1 MKQFLAIGLLIV
13 AVSSVSAQTNDG
25 GGARAVCTMTIGQ
38 APVISGIKLGMTT
51 EQLLALFPGSRED
64 KEVSDALARPSN
76 QYGASTLMIRPEKY
90 ASKAKFAGVSQINF
104 SLLDGHLATLTVN
117 YNGPEWKHVDQFVTK
132 FSGETHLPA
141 ADAWEAQVGMDTQLK
156 ILKCKDFEV
165 TVFAGGKNVQN
176 INYVIV
182 RDAASQKTLK
192 ERKEKAREANKV
204 RQAIPGTSLLP

>member
-1 MKQFLAIGLLIV
+1 MKQFLAIGLLLLG
-13 AVSSVSAQTNDG
+13 ASFVSAQTDD

-64 KEVSDALARPSN
+64 KEVSNALSRPAN
-76 QYGASTLMIRPEKY
+76 QFGASTFSIRPEKY
-90 ASKAKFAGVSQINF
+90 ASKTKFAGVTQINF
-104 SLLDGHLATLTVN
+104 SLLDGRLATYTVN

-176 INYVIV
+176 INYVMV
-182 RDAASQKTLK
+182 RDAASQKTIK

-204 RQAIPGTSLLP
+204 KQAIPGASLLP